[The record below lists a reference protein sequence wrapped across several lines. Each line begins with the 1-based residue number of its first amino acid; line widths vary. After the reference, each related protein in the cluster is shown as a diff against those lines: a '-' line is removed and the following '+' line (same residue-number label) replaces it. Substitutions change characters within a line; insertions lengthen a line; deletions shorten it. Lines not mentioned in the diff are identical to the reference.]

1 MLWTRTKNQILFLDK
16 MAQKPALM
24 LIPLNIGK
32 LLSKPILG
40 VSHNFAK
47 KFPEMKVDLQ
57 ASGLEMQDFEYIAM
71 VIVNILFMF
80 FLFFFLLFVLNYQ
93 VQFKP
98 LADSLRESLLYS
110 FGIGLLIAYALV
122 RYPKII
128 AGKKAEQIDKNL
140 VYALKDLLLQIS
152 SDVSLYNGFVN
163 VSKAGYGL
171 VSDEF
176 EKVAQ
181 AINTGTPMD
190 VALERLAVNT
200 ESEYLKRTTW
210 QLINTIKAGAS
221 LKGALRAIVKDLT
234 MEQRSKIRDY
244 AHELNLWSL
253 IYMMFAVAVPT
264 LGAVMLVILS
274 SFGGMGVTQGMF
286 IAFLV
291 LCFLIQIVLIGFIKA
306 RRPVVQ
312 F

>member
-1 MLWTRTKNQILFLDK
+1 MLL
-16 MAQKPALM
+16 
-24 LIPLNIGK
+24 PLGIGK
-32 LLSKPILG
+32 AMSKPLLG
-40 VSHNFAK
+40 ICHGIAK
-47 KFPEMKVDLQ
+47 KLPEMKNDLL
-57 ASGLEMQDFEYIAM
+57 ASDLKMQDFEYIAM
-71 VIVNILFMF
+71 AIVNIIFMF
-80 FLFFFLLFVLNYQ
+80 LLFFSLLFVLNYQ

-98 LADSLRESLLYS
+98 LSDSLKESMLYS
-110 FGIGLLIAYALV
+110 AGIGFLITYALL

-152 SDVSLYNGFVN
+152 SDVSLYNGLVN
-163 VSKAGYGL
+163 VSKAGYGI

-190 VALERLAVNT
+190 IALERFAVDS

-221 LKGALRAIVKDLT
+221 LKGALRAIVNDLT
-234 MEQRSKIRDY
+234 LEQRSKIRDY

-253 IYMMFAVAVPT
+253 IYMLFAVAVPT
-264 LGAVMLVILS
+264 IGAVMLVILS
-274 SFGGMGVTQGMF
+274 SFGGMGVSEAMF
-286 IAFLV
+286 IGFII
-291 LCFLIQIVLIGFIKA
+291 LCFLIQYVLIGFIKA
-306 RRPVVQ
+306 RRPIVQ